1 MSEDGLTWIKHNGG
15 PMPVPGDTVV
25 ATRHWRNND
34 PKGWEYPRDDN
45 NKGKGWT
52 ARFWGHQWTKERGI
66 SEYAIVTPSPNASD
80 PVEQPSHYKQGGIE
94 CIDAIRAAL
103 TPDEFRGY
111 CKGNILK
118 YAWRERH
125 KNGDEDLR
133 KAAVYA
139 GFATDKRNG

>member
-1 MSEDGLTWIKHNGG
+1 MSEDGLIWIKHDGG

-25 ATRHWRNND
+25 AT
-34 PKGWEYPRDDN
+34 K
-45 NKGKGWT
+45 
-52 ARFWGHQWTKERGI
+52 WGSGGYLASPDRPQPASEHIWSGMSPSASIT
-66 SEYAIVTPSPNASD
+66 EYAIVTPSPSVAND

-94 CIDAIRAAL
+94 CIEAIRAAL

-111 CKGNILK
+111 CKGNMLK

-139 GFATDKRNG
+139 GFATDKPNG

>member
-1 MSEDGLTWIKHNGG
+1 MSKDGLTWIKHAGG
-15 PMPVPGDTVV
+15 PMPVPGDTIVTWDIDPSFYDFNHRKL
-25 ATRHWRNND
+25 AESLSWDIITR
-34 PKGWEYPRDDN
+34 
-45 NKGKGWT
+45 
-52 ARFWGHQWTKERGI
+52 
-66 SEYAIVTPSPNASD
+66 YAIVTPSPSAAND

-94 CIDAIRAAL
+94 CIEAIRAAL

-111 CKGNILK
+111 CKGNMLK

-139 GFATDKRNG
+139 GFATDKPNG